1 MSTSVPTAP
10 TGVSAGGGSGLG
22 LRAELR
28 PLGQLAWPVILA
40 EIGWMAMGI
49 VDTLMVGPLGPAA
62 IGGVGLAGI
71 LFFAVAA
78 CSMGLLLGLD
88 TVVAQA
94 YGAGQLEACRRWWWQ
109 GLWLGA
115 FTSVPLGGVLWLE
128 RAQVARLGLHP
139 DVLPVVQGNLD
150 ILWLSLIPLFVY
162 AASRRYLQAIG
173 LVRPVML
180 ALLAANVANAVGN
193 WALIYGHLGLPAL
206 GTDGAAWATLGAR
219 IAMAAVPI
227 AAIVWYDWR
236 HPAGT
241 PIWRVPKRPVA
252 AELATLLRLGVPAA
266 LQMVFEVAVF
276 ALASAMAASHE
287 PAAIAAHQI
296 SLEFVGL
303 AFMVPLGI
311 SAAAAVRVGHAVGR
325 GDGPGVARA
334 GWAAMV
340 LGTAAMLAIAVAFL
354 LLPQILI
361 GAFSRDATVIA
372 TGTRLLAVAAFFAV
386 FDGVQVVA
394 TGALRGTGDTRRPMI
409 WNLLGHWGL
418 GLPIGWTLT
427 FIAGWGVIGVWIGL
441 STGLI
446 VVGIALTRAW
456 ARAARDWRVHDGR

>member
-150 ILWLSLIPLFVY
+150 ILWLSLI
-162 AASRRYLQAIG
+162 
-173 LVRPVML
+173 
-180 ALLAANVANAVGN
+180 
-193 WALIYGHLGLPAL
+193 
-206 GTDGAAWATLGAR
+206 
-219 IAMAAVPI
+219 
-227 AAIVWYDWR
+227 
-236 HPAGT
+236 
-241 PIWRVPKRPVA
+241 
-252 AELATLLRLGVPAA
+252 
-266 LQMVFEVAVF
+266 
-276 ALASAMAASHE
+276 
-287 PAAIAAHQI
+287 
-296 SLEFVGL
+296 
-303 AFMVPLGI
+303 
-311 SAAAAVRVGHAVGR
+311 
-325 GDGPGVARA
+325 
-334 GWAAMV
+334 
-340 LGTAAMLAIAVAFL
+340 
-354 LLPQILI
+354 
-361 GAFSRDATVIA
+361 
-372 TGTRLLAVAAFFAV
+372 
-386 FDGVQVVA
+386 
-394 TGALRGTGDTRRPMI
+394 
-409 WNLLGHWGL
+409 
-418 GLPIGWTLT
+418 
-427 FIAGWGVIGVWIGL
+427 
-441 STGLI
+441 
-446 VVGIALTRAW
+446 
-456 ARAARDWRVHDGR
+456 